1 MRDKQTILSPF
12 IELTNLSQN
21 KNNCL
26 HCLDTKKSNK
36 LYTFDPAKVNEKT
49 KPLIITVNHQENT
62 TKIVTRKWITGFQSK
77 YKKEQN
83 LTVRL

>member
-1 MRDKQTILSPF
+1 M
-12 IELTNLSQN
+12 
-21 KNNCL
+21 
-26 HCLDTKKSNK
+26 
-36 LYTFDPAKVNEKT
+36 
-49 KPLIITVNHQENT
+49 TVNHQENT